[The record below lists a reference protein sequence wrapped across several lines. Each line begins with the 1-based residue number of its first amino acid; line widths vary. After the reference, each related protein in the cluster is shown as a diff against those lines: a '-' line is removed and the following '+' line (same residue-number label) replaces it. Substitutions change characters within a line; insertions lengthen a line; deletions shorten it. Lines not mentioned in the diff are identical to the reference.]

1 MEKFVEV
8 FSIKE
13 FADRTIESSPTKRD
27 YWNFVCGCGKHES
40 SIANVKLSEV
50 SSIAQRLGFSDLMT
64 QKDFYNKLSHAYL
77 AAKGAN

>member
-1 MEKFVEV
+1 MKMEK

-27 YWNFVCGCGKHES
+27 YWNFTCGCGKHNK

-50 SSIAQRLGFSDLMT
+50 SNIAEQLGFSDLLT
-64 QKDFYNKLSHAYL
+64 QKEFYNDLSHAYL
-77 AAKGAN
+77 NTI

>member
-1 MEKFVEV
+1 MEK

-27 YWNFVCGCGKHES
+27 YWNFTCGCGKHNK

-50 SSIAQRLGFSDLMT
+50 SNIAEQLGFSDLLT
-64 QKDFYNKLSHAYL
+64 QKEFYNDLSHAYL
-77 AAKGAN
+77 NTI